1 MLGEF
6 AMRLAIALPLTCAAA
21 ALFLLLVRRGWVPL
35 PGQWWRPRAK
45 AERIAADLPLRVLCV
60 RSLTPVARVA
70 VVDFR
75 GRELLIGINQQALVV
90 LADSSQP
97 AAEG

>member
-21 ALFLLLVRRGWVPL
+21 ALFLLLLRRGWMPL
-35 PGQWWRPRAK
+35 PNWLARPGARPR
-45 AERIAADLPLRVLCV
+45 EGAADAPMRVLCV

-75 GRELLIGINQQALVV
+75 GRELLIGINPQTLVV
-90 LADSSQP
+90 LADAGTP
-97 AAEG
+97 GGKG